1 MTSPISARLLKAK
14 EAARY
19 LSVSQW
25 KLRNLVQDG
34 RLPAII
40 GEGTAPWLFDMRDL
54 DAYIDTAKTRL

>member
-1 MTSPISARLLKAK
+1 MAK